1 MIELRDTKD
10 GKESSHK
17 GPGLSSSERSP
28 MSWRLR
34 YAPHLG
40 FRSTEMPLFLA
51 SVGSADPV
59 AQIRFIASLGFAGV
73 QDPWFATR
81 PEAVQLRMASALS
94 DLGLA
99 SGCVVC
105 GTPKSIRSPL
115 WNGADQMVRAHLEIE
130 LRGAMLAARRIGA
143 NRIAVLTGEDSA
155 SSRTRQIE
163 TMITNLR
170 WAADIVASEGLTLCL
185 EPTNAR
191 TLTDMLLTH
200 FDEGCEIARATGHA
214 AVRMIFDTAHVQS
227 MDGDLI
233 GHLQRNWD
241 LIDVIQIANH
251 PGRLEPEVGEINMAA
266 VLKMVRKLEYHGL
279 VELEHLWS
287 GSELEIE
294 RRGIDWLR
302 QVDMSLI

>member
-1 MIELRDTKD
+1 MVASGTQIILTELDAVPRA
-10 GKESSHK
+10 KEA
-17 GPGLSSSERSP
+17 
-28 MSWRLR
+28 SWRLR

-40 FRSTEMPLFLA
+40 FRSLDMPLFLA

-59 AQIRFIASLGFAGV
+59 AQIAFIASLGFSGV

-81 PEAVQLRMASALS
+81 PEAVQLRMVSALS
-94 DLGLA
+94 EFQLA
-99 SGCVVC
+99 AGCVVC
-105 GTPKSIRSPL
+105 GTPSSIRTPL
-115 WNGADQMVRAHLEIE
+115 WNMPGHTARASLEAE
-130 LRGAMLAARRIGA
+130 LRRAMAAARRI
-143 NRIAVLTGEDSA
+143 RSEQIAVLTGEDS
-155 SSRTRQIE
+155 SSLRERQIE

-191 TLTDMLLTH
+191 TLTGMLLAH
-200 FDEGCEIARATGHA
+200 FDQGCRIARATGHA

-233 GHLQRNWD
+233 GHMERNWD
-241 LIDVIQIANH
+241 LIEIVQIANH
-251 PGRLEPEVGEINMAA
+251 PGRLEPQAGEINMPSI
-266 VLKMVRKLEYHGL
+266 LEKVRELGYRGL

-287 GSELEIE
+287 APNLEIE

-302 QVDMSLI
+302 QVDAMLS

>member
-1 MIELRDTKD
+1 
-10 GKESSHK
+10 
-17 GPGLSSSERSP
+17 
-28 MSWRLR
+28 MSWTLR

-40 FRSTEMPLFLA
+40 FRSFDMPLFLA

-59 AQIRFIASLGFAGV
+59 AQIKFIAALGFAGV
-73 QDPWFATR
+73 QDPWFAAR

-94 DLGLA
+94 DFGLA

-105 GTPKSIRSPL
+105 GTPRSIRSPL
-115 WNGADQMVRAHLEIE
+115 WNTADQTARVNLEME
-130 LRGAMLAARRIGA
+130 LRRAIFAARRIRA
-143 NRIAVLTGEDSA
+143 NKIAVLTGEDS
-155 SSRTRQIE
+155 STSRAHQIE
-163 TMITNLR
+163 TMIINLR
-170 WAADIVASEGLTLCL
+170 WAADIVASQGLTLCL

-200 FDEGCEIARATGHA
+200 FSEGCQIARATGHS

-241 LIDVIQIANH
+241 LIEVVQIANH
-251 PGRLEPEVGEINMAA
+251 PGRLEPEVGEINMLAI
-266 VLKMVRKLEYHGL
+266 LKVVRELEYRGL

-287 GSELEIE
+287 RSELEIE

-302 QVDMSLI
+302 QVDMMLA